1 MSMRRLGSVF
11 AGAVVAG
18 GIALTAAQT
27 LQKPVFE
34 VASIKRSA
42 ATGGNASI
50 GDQPGG
56 RFVASYIPLRRV
68 IQFAYRNN
76 QQFLGGPDWL
86 DSDRWDIEAKAPAGS
101 VSQRSS
107 PVSMAAPDAL
117 ALMVQ
122 SMLEERFKLKAHTE
136 TRELPL
142 YELTVAKGGSK
153 LKLSDDQTPPPA
165 LLGAGGGPRG
175 GALPRGGIRVGRGD
189 LEAQAQTLSLF
200 AMALGALYVDRPV
213 VDKTGLAGLYDIRLQ
228 FTPDRGLTATP
239 PPTPAAPSG
248 PSIFNALEEQ
258 LGLKLEAARGPLPV
272 LVIDSIERPTEN

>member
-1 MSMRRLGSVF
+1 MRRLGSVF